1 MTDSTIA
8 TRSRP
13 KAPAALFS
21 ALAGALVALPLLSPA
36 ALAQDQR
43 ICVVDQQTN
52 RVACGRVA
60 TRSEVSRSD
69 YGRGNRNDDRFGNR
83 RYETR
88 DTAARRDWSDIYDE
102 LDDIYKEVL
111 GRNIDNNGIRTYVD
125 RLERGWSLAQ
135 VRQDVAES
143 REAEQALDQLYR
155 RVLGRGIDGR
165 GLETYQRK
173 IARGDSLGDVERE
186 LRRSDEA
193 RRR

>member
-1 MTDSTIA
+1 MKSCLPN
-8 TRSRP
+8 SQG
-13 KAPAALFS
+13 ALA
-21 ALAGALVALPLLSPA
+21 ALAGVMVSLPLLSSA
-36 ALAQDQR
+36 ALAQEQR

-69 YGRGNRNDDRFGNR
+69 YGRSQRNDDRFGSR
-83 RYETR
+83 PDETR
-88 DTAARRDWSDIYDE
+88 HTTARRNWSDIYDA
-102 LDDIYKEVL
+102 LDDIYKDVL

-135 VRQDVAES
+135 VRQDVAQS

-155 RVLGRGIDGR
+155 QVLGRGIDPR
-165 GLETYQRK
+165 GLDTYQRK
-173 IARGDSLGDVERE
+173 IARGDSLRDVERE

-193 RRR
+193 RGR